1 MGAQLNEAEALEVAT
16 QIKKDPASKKACTDY
31 LTEEEKEAVEV
42 ALKYLYAADKAMRTY
57 WIKIAYLD
65 KQRAAYQA
73 QCKATSA
80 CIRTI
85 AQTTRATNMV
95 IGYESI
101 LNRATKN
108 LTECTRNE
116 VKVINGIRKQIDSLY
131 ADYLHEV
138 RAAKGFDSRK
148 LLRSKNSI
156 TNLNTLVEMNR
167 YILSNGIKDPF
178 AEEDLK
184 EAKAAR
190 VKLAKSLEAT
200 SPGLAKATTYFYKQ
214 FDRITESARK
224 AFNVPT
230 SMDKLG
236 YRVETEV
243 SNKKAWQDTQV
254 EMNAK
259 AWRAEQEA
267 KQEQE
272 RLQLAGKWY
281 LVAAMGD
288 ALTELAQSLTY

>member
-16 QIKKDPASKKACTDY
+16 QIKKDPTNKKAYTDY

-42 ALKYLYAADKAMRTY
+42 ALKYLYAADKAMKTY
-57 WIKIAYLD
+57 WIKVDYLD

-80 CIRTI
+80 YIRTI
-85 AQTTRATNMV
+85 AQTTRATHMV
-95 IGYESI
+95 IGYQHI
-101 LNRATKN
+101 LNSASKRLA
-108 LTECTRNE
+108 ECTSNE

-138 RAAKGFDSRK
+138 RSVKGFDSRK
-148 LLRSKNSI
+148 LLHSKGSI
-156 TNLNTLVEMNR
+156 INLNMLVEMNR
-167 YILSNGIKDPF
+167 YILSNGIEDSS
-178 AEEDLK
+178 AREDLK

-224 AFNVPT
+224 AFNVPS

-236 YRVETEV
+236 YRVAAEV
-243 SNKKAWQDTQV
+243 RSKNAWQDTQV

-259 AWRAEQEA
+259 AWSSEQEA

-272 RLQLAGKWY
+272 RLHLAGKWY
-281 LVAAMGD
+281 IVAAMGD
-288 ALTELAQSLTY
+288 VLTELAANLAY